1 MAADSGG
8 TSATR
13 PARVGWIVD
22 VQADFMDPAGRLYVR
37 DLFDDSD
44 PGAVRIVPALERVT
58 AWMSEHCDVVV
69 YTGDWHGLEDAEIDP
84 VAPDPGRDTYP
95 PHCMGRSPDQDERAG
110 AEVIAEI
117 RPVDPVVLAHDAG
130 EEEARSAA
138 RRAVAER
145 RPVFV
150 RKTRFNVFEGN
161 PGADAFVRSL
171 GDALGRRPEFVVIGV
186 ARDVCVT
193 QAVDG
198 LLERGREVTAVRDAT
213 WGLGLEPEEVTLA
226 RWAEGGRVVTVAELV
241 GGQSHARRRCIDPKC
256 KENITQ

>member
-1 MAADSGG
+1 MSEGRWGREPGGRRAAAEMTADWGE

-22 VQADFMDPAGRLYVR
+22 VQSDFMDPAGRLYVR

-44 PGAVRIVPALERVT
+44 PGARRIVPALERVA
-58 AWMSEHCDVVV
+58 AWMRDHCVVLV
-69 YTGDWHGLEDAEIDP
+69 YTGDWHALEDAEIDP
-84 VAPDPGRDTYP
+84 VAPDPGRGTYP
-95 PHCMGRSPDQDERAG
+95 PHCMGRSPDPGERAG
-110 AEVIAEI
+110 AEII
-117 RPVDPVVLAHDAG
+117 PGLRPVDPVVLAHDAG
-130 EEEARSAA
+130 AAEAGAAA

-150 RKTRFNVFEGN
+150 QKTRFNVFEGN
-161 PGADAFVRSL
+161 PGADAFVRLL

-198 LLERGREVTAVRDAT
+198 LQERGYEVTAVRDAT

-226 RWAEGGRVVTVAELV
+226 RWAEGGRVVSVAELV
-241 GGQSHARRRCIDPKC
+241 GA
-256 KENITQ
+256 